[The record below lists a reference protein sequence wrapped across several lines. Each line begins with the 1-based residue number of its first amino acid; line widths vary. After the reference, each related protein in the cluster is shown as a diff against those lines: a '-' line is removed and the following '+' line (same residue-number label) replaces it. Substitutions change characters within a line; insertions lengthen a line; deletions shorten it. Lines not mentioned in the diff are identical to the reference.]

1 MIVGIN
7 ELETLTK
14 YISRECKYKF
24 DGTKC
29 KSNQWWN
36 NDKCLCKCK
45 KHICKKDY
53 VWNSSTCS
61 CKNGK
66 YLSSHMDDDSIIISV
81 EVIESYNEEIKT
93 IAINANVSIFYKYS
107 Y

>member
-1 MIVGIN
+1 MSVNINLTEQNVSQISGGTMINVYVSVKN
-7 ELETLTK
+7 
-14 YISRECKYKF
+14 
-24 DGTKC
+24 
-29 KSNQWWN
+29 
-36 NDKCLCKCK
+36 
-45 KHICKKDY
+45 ICKKDY